1 MQCVHDCNLLF
12 RDDDSLGMD
21 SSAVVQ
27 RNREIPQSSASVI
40 RYIQVVLVL
49 VSSAFSQCAR
59 LCRLCLQPVHSA
71 LSALPSASALGF
83 VGSSFSQCAR
93 LCRLFLQPVRSALSA
108 LPSASA
114 LGFVGSSFSQCTRL
128 CRLFLQPVRSAL
140 SALPSASALGFVGS
154 SFSQCT
160 RLCYNIV
167 PILCLSF
174 LLRICLYI

>member
-1 MQCVHDCNLLF
+1 MI
-12 RDDDSLGMD
+12 DSLGMD
-21 SSAVVQ
+21 SRAVVQ

-49 VSSAFSQCAR
+49 VSSAFSQW
-59 LCRLCLQPVHSA
+59 
-71 LSALPSASALGF
+71 
-83 VGSSFSQCAR
+83 
-93 LCRLFLQPVRSALSA
+93 RSALSA

-114 LGFVGSSFSQCTRL
+114 LGFVGSAFSQCARL
-128 CRLFLQPVRSAL
+128 CRLFLQPVHSAL

-167 PILCLSF
+167 PIRVFYFVYVCIFREDDDSLNHGEPSSPGYEHV
-174 LLRICLYI
+174 LYICTV